1 MRRLLDM
8 AQAGEIQARVGASFR
23 LDEAADA
30 HRALERRE
38 VIGKVVLTTA

>member
-1 MRRLLDM
+1 M

-23 LDEAADA
+23 LAEAADA